1 MLMGLMVVIVSR
13 RRSARG
19 SGIVIA
25 VIATGVVDTVMKTRT
40 DTVHVDTGLG
50 LHRRTIVVH
59 IGVGGMIGTIVMI
72 VTGGAETAET
82 VTGAKTV
89 DVADLET
96 DMTAK
101 IMTAVLRADTGTV
114 MIDTTTA
121 LVATR
126 IVDVHP
132 LLVGTVVHLLTGEA
146 QKATAT
152 ASLETTTTARVTPI
166 AVTVTI
172 AIPSPRLPTVT
183 LMATPTTPNLK
194 SNKKKN
200 ASANLPKCN
209 PMLPISRR
217 PVVNAST
224 KSRPWK
230 SASAR
235 RTREIVLRRVGLSD
249 SCTASYK
256 RIVLIKGSR
265 GVVEGWL
272 LIRKS
277 SCVCGFS
284 MRLHGLSWALWAA
297 GLISCTTKYPL
308 VFSGVRVISTTNA
321 SFTYLQIRPSI

>member
-1 MLMGLMVVIVSR
+1 MGVMVVIVCR

-19 SGIVIA
+19 SGIGIA
-25 VIATGVVDTVMKTRT
+25 AIATEVVGTVMKTRT

-59 IGVGGMIGTIVMI
+59 IGVGGRIGTIVMI
-72 VTGGAETAET
+72 VTGGTQTAET
-82 VTGAKTV
+82 VTGTKTV
-89 DVADLET
+89 DVTDLET
-96 DMTAK
+96 NVTAK

-126 IVDVHP
+126 IVGAHP
-132 LLVGTVVHLLTGEA
+132 LLVGTVVCQETDEA

-152 ASLETTTTARVTPI
+152 ASLETTTTARVTPT

-172 AIPSPRLPTVT
+172 AVPSPGLPTAT

-194 SNKKKN
+194 SNKKRN

-209 PMLPISRR
+209 PMLPISRQ

-235 RTREIVLRRVGLSD
+235 RTRKIVLRRVGLSD

-256 RIVLIKGSR
+256 RIVLSKGFR
-265 GVVEGWL
+265 GAVEGWL

-277 SCVCGFS
+277 SCVFVVFYASTWFVMGI
-284 MRLHGLSWALWAA
+284 MGSWVNFMYEY
-297 GLISCTTKYPL
+297 IS
-308 VFSGVRVISTTNA
+308 IS
-321 SFTYLQIRPSI
+321 FLRR